1 MFVSLICTCLVNIH
15 RWSSSS
21 IYSGIRGNVLQ
32 QQGRHRYKTWPV
44 AKAMLAIGA
53 EVLERLL
60 PMVAYVVP
68 EYEPILLAL
77 MIGCITLTV
86 RPSPGMNWDKCD
98 RAKSMED
105 AA

>member
-32 QQGRHRYKTWPV
+32 QQGTHRYEKWQVT
-44 AKAMLAIGA
+44 KAMLAISAG
-53 EVLERLL
+53 VLERLL
-60 PMVAYVVP
+60 PMVAFLVP
-68 EYEPILLAL
+68 EYEPILVAL

-86 RPSPGMNWDKCD
+86 RASPGNKLGQVQ
-98 RAKSMED
+98 SG
-105 AA
+105 

>member
-1 MFVSLICTCLVNIH
+1 MFVSLICTCLVNVH

-32 QQGRHRYKTWPV
+32 QQGTHRYENWPV
-44 AKAMLAIGA
+44 AKAMLAISA

-60 PMVAYVVP
+60 PMVAFLVP
-68 EYEPILLAL
+68 EYEPILVAL

-86 RPSPGMNWDKCD
+86 RASQGMNLG
-98 RAKSMED
+98 RVRSG
-105 AA
+105 